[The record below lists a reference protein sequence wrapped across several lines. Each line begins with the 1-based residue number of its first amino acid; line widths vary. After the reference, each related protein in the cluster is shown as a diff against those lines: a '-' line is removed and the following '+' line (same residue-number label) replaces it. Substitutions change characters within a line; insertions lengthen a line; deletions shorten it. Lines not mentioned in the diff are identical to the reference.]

1 MSYCYTKAGK
11 NLNQSYTPTLLA
23 QLKAN
28 GTYTRNNP
36 KLGDIIMFD
45 WHPGSGVSAEHT
57 GLVEKVFRKNG
68 RLYVQT
74 IEGNAS
80 DSVRRNTWAVGDSGI
95 AGFGT
100 IR

>member
-1 MSYCYTKAGK
+1 
-11 NLNQSYTPTLLA
+11 
-23 QLKAN
+23 
-28 GTYTRNNP
+28 
-36 KLGDIIMFD
+36 MFD

-74 IEGNAS
+74 IEGNSS
-80 DSVRRNTWAVGDSGI
+80 DSVRRNTGAVGDSVI